1 MLPYPLHCLTPPDL
15 MPCHPNSSSIQRK
28 GRWGSGLGGGVTP
41 CLGFIKQCDH
51 SGVQEKGSR
60 RKMLAE
66 TQVASPPQLPT
77 LTQLLNSTVPLDGC
91 E

>member
-1 MLPYPLHCLTPPDL
+1 
-15 MPCHPNSSSIQRK
+15 
-28 GRWGSGLGGGVTP
+28 
-41 CLGFIKQCDH
+41 
-51 SGVQEKGSR
+51 
-60 RKMLAE
+60 MLAE